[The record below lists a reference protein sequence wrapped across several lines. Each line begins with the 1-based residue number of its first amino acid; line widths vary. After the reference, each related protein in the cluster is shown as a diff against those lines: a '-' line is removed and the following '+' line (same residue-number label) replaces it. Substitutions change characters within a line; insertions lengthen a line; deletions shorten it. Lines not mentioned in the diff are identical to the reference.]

1 MSKGSSLKLS
11 MIALGGEEMNFL
23 LKKMYV
29 WIIVVFLS
37 FAIGGCAGSQSTIV
51 QLKLTSPRTDS
62 INFMPF
68 NTTFERKYYSDV
80 HMRGGILLAPLMQE
94 INKRSGLYT
103 YTFDEK
109 DLVNLRTSIINSL
122 KATNH
127 FRAVN
132 DIHALDANL
141 SDRGIRLY
149 IDFESMGVSQKIRFI
164 CEIKAHAKIID
175 FSGKVLIEK
184 DIHISE
190 KGTMALSAAKNSAIE
205 TFILE
210 IGKLL
215 NKG

>member
-1 MSKGSSLKLS
+1 
-11 MIALGGEEMNFL
+11 MNFL
-23 LKKMYV
+23 FKKTYLR
-29 WIIVVFLS
+29 IIVVFLS
-37 FAIGGCAGSQSTIV
+37 VAIGGCAGSQSTIV
-51 QLKLTSPRTDS
+51 QLKLTSPSTDS
-62 INFMPF
+62 IDLMPF
-68 NTTFERKYYSDV
+68 NTTFERKYYSDL
-80 HMRGGILLAPLMQE
+80 HLRGGILSALVLQE

-103 YTFDEK
+103 YTFDDK
-109 DLVNLRTSIINSL
+109 DLVNLRTSILNSL

-132 DIHALDANL
+132 DIHALDSNV

-184 DIHISE
+184 DIHVSE
-190 KGTMALSAAKNSAIE
+190 KGTMALSAAKNGAIE

-210 IGKLL
+210 IAKLL
-215 NKG
+215 NNV